1 MKKKILSVMIFTLS
15 LCTMGNVQA
24 EEEPYFVTYGGVELT
39 EYQYNTLVDIL
50 SEERVK
56 TITEDDYNALHVE
69 RMIEGKYSY
78 KTEEYEIEDPTFS
91 WGIEPYVYHET
102 ASKKITLSKGCFGD
116 VCGIAVTAYWK
127 KVPSVKSYDVI
138 GIRFDNTSF
147 YEGPQ
152 GFYYGTTTGGTT
164 SFDKSIKTTNG
175 LAYIKKITSDVD
187 YLAIDADL
195 NYTYNGIVFASYQHA
210 TSSVTLA
217 QASNFQFKGTGY
229 GGVFLW
235 PMSIRTKYDQMGGV
249 SETLANL

>member
-24 EEEPYFVTYGGVELT
+24 EEEPYFITYGGVELT

-69 RMIEGKYSY
+69 RMIEGRYSY
-78 KTEEYEIEDPTFS
+78 KTEEYEIDDPTYP
-91 WGIEPYVYHET
+91 GEIEPYVYHET
-102 ASKKITLSKGCFGD
+102 PSKKLTMSK
-116 VCGIAVTAYWK
+116 VCNDQICSVGVTAYWK

-138 GIRFDNTSF
+138 GIRFENTSF
-147 YEGPQ
+147 SSQPS
-152 GFYYGTTTGGTT
+152 FYYGTTTGGTT
-164 SFDKSIKTTNG
+164 SFDKSIKTTTG
-175 LAYIKKITSDVD
+175 AAFIKKITSDID
-187 YLAIDADL
+187 YVAFDTNL
-195 NYTYNGIVFASYQHA
+195 NYTYNGAIFASYQHA

-217 QASNFQFKGTGY
+217 QASNFEFKGTGY
-229 GGVFLW
+229 GAVFLW

-249 SETLANL
+249 SEKLAS

>member
-15 LCTMGNVQA
+15 LCTIGNVQA

-56 TITEDDYNALHVE
+56 TITEDDYNALHIE
-69 RMIEGKYSY
+69 RMIEGMYSY
-78 KTEEYEIEDPTFS
+78 KTEEFEIVDPTYPG
-91 WGIEPYVYHET
+91 GIEPYAYYET
-102 ASKKITLSKGCFGD
+102 ASKKITLSKFCSSGLCA
-116 VCGIAVTAYWK
+116 ISVTNYWK
-127 KVPSVKSYDVI
+127 KVPAVKSYDVI

-147 YEGPQ
+147 YDTSLGCH
-152 GFYYGTTTGGTT
+152 YSANGTHTVTY
-164 SFDKSIKTTNG
+164 DKRVKETNG
-175 LAYIKKITSDVD
+175 AACIKKITSGID
-187 YLAIDADL
+187 YMTIDANLTD
-195 NYTYNGIVFASYQHA
+195 TYNGIVFASYQHA

>member
-69 RMIEGKYSY
+69 RMIKGRYSY
-78 KTEEYEIEDPTFS
+78 KTEEYEIEDPGYPS
-91 WGIEPYVYHET
+91 EIEPYAYHET
-102 ASKKITLSKGCFGD
+102 ASKKLTLSRFCSDNICSVG
-116 VCGIAVTAYWK
+116 VTAYWK

-138 GIRFDNTSF
+138 GVRFENTS
-147 YEGPQ
+147 YYGIPS
-152 GFYYGTTTGGTT
+152 FYYGTTTGGTT
-164 SFDKSIKTTNG
+164 SYDKSIKTSNG
-175 LAYIKKITSDVD
+175 AAFIKKVTSDVD
-187 YLAIDADL
+187 YFALDVDF

>member
-15 LCTMGNVQA
+15 LCTIGNVQA
-24 EEEPYFVTYGGVELT
+24 EEEPYFITYGGVELT

-50 SEERVK
+50 SEESVRN
-56 TITEDDYNALHVE
+56 ITEEDYNALHVE

-78 KTEEYEIEDPTFS
+78 TTKEYEIVDPTYPG
-91 WGIEPYVYHET
+91 GIVPYAYHET
-102 ASKKITLSKGCFGD
+102 TSKKLTLSKACFD
-116 VCGIAVTAYWK
+116 SVCGIAVTAYWK

-138 GIRFDNTSF
+138 GIRFENTTFYGPQSF
-147 YEGPQ
+147 Y
-152 GFYYGTTTGGTT
+152 YSTTTGGTA
-164 SFDKSIKTTNG
+164 SYDANVKTTTG
-175 LAYIKKITSDVD
+175 AAFVKKITSDINYVA
-187 YLAIDADL
+187 LDANL
-195 NYTYNGIVFASYQHA
+195 NYAYNGIVFASYQHA

-217 QASNFQFKGTGY
+217 QAKNFTFKGTGY

>member
-56 TITEDDYNALHVE
+56 TITEEDYNALHVE

-102 ASKKITLSKGCFGD
+102 ASKKLTLTKACTSDFCSMSAT
-116 VCGIAVTAYWK
+116 IYWK
-127 KVPSVKSYDVI
+127 KAPSVKSYDVI
-138 GIRFDNTSF
+138 GIRFDNTTLYSTSTTF
-147 YEGPQ
+147 YSRTSGNI
-152 GFYYGTTTGGTT
+152 TTTY
-164 SFDKSIKTTNG
+164 D
-175 LAYIKKITSDVD
+175 KKITSSNGVAFIKKVSSGIE
-187 YLAIDADL
+187 YMVLDANL
-195 NYTYNGIVFASYQHA
+195 ENTYNGIVFASYQHA

-217 QASNFQFKGTGY
+217 QASNFEFKGTGY
-229 GGVFLW
+229 GAVFLW

-249 SETLANL
+249 NITLADL